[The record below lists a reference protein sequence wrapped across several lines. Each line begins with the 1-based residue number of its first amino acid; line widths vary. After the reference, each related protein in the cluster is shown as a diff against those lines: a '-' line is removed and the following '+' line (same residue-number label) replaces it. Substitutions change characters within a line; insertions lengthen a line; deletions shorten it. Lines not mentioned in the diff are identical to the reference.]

1 MIGVSRLSSI
11 LPTGQQDTPG
21 AQQVK
26 QETRA
31 AIGELGHRVL
41 SWSSASA
48 RSADS
53 GAAAWTSAAGAGS
66 DFEPDAGKLAQ
77 RGDIYDLR
85 GMSSD
90 IASRMGGT
98 PAQEG
103 ALHRALADF
112 TRAAVVQTAGLSGAS
127 PDRQT
132 AGLRDAL
139 ESALTGDSED
149 GIDGVT
155 VRIEQATATLAD
167 QNGG

>member
-11 LPTGQQDTPG
+11 LPTSPQDTPN

-26 QETRA
+26 QETQA
-31 AIGELGHRVL
+31 AIGELGHRAL
-41 SWSSASA
+41 SWASASA
-48 RSADS
+48 RATDS
-53 GAAAWTSAAGAGS
+53 GAAAWTSAGGIGS
-66 DFEPDAGKLAQ
+66 DFEPDASKLAQ

-85 GMSSD
+85 SMSSD

-103 ALHRALADF
+103 ALHRALEDF
-112 TRAAVVQTAGLSGAS
+112 TRAAVVQTAGLSGAA
-127 PDRQT
+127 PERQT

-155 VRIEQATATLAD
+155 ARIEQATATLVG

>member
-11 LPTGQQDTPG
+11 LPTGQQESAG
-21 AQQVK
+21 ARQVK
-26 QETRA
+26 EETQA
-31 AIGELGHRVL
+31 AIGELGHRTL
-41 SWSSASA
+41 SWVAASA
-48 RSADS
+48 RTGDAGSTAWASA
-53 GAAAWTSAAGAGS
+53 TGAGS
-66 DFEPDAGKLAQ
+66 GFTPDGSKLAQ
-77 RGDIYDLR
+77 RGDVYDLR

-90 IASRMGGT
+90 IATRMGGT

-103 ALHRALADF
+103 ALHRALEDF

-127 PDRQT
+127 PERQT

-139 ESALTGDSED
+139 DNALAGDSED

-155 VRIEQATATLAD
+155 ARIEQATATLTG

>member
-11 LPTGQQDTPG
+11 PPASPQDTPG

-26 QETRA
+26 QETQA
-31 AIGELGHRVL
+31 AIGEIGHRAL
-41 SWSSASA
+41 
-48 RSADS
+48 
-53 GAAAWTSAAGAGS
+53 AWTSASAQTPDSGAVAWASAVGVDS
-66 DFEPDAGKLAQ
+66 DFAPDAGKLAQ
-77 RGDIYDLR
+77 RGDIYDLG

-127 PDRQT
+127 PERQT
-132 AGLRDAL
+132 AGLRSAL
-139 ESALTGDSED
+139 EGALTGDSQD

-155 VRIEQATATLAD
+155 ARIEQATATLVD

>member
-11 LPTGQQDTPG
+11 PPTGAQDTPG

-26 QETRA
+26 QEAQA
-31 AIGELGHRVL
+31 AIGELGHRALAWVA
-41 SWSSASA
+41 ASDPA
-48 RSADS
+48 AAS
-53 GAAAWTSAAGAGS
+53 GAAAWASAAGVDSA
-66 DFEPDAGKLAQ
+66 FEPDANRLAQ

-85 GMSSD
+85 GMSGD

-112 TRAAVVQTAGLSGAS
+112 TRAAVVQAAGLSGAA
-127 PDRQT
+127 PDQQT

-139 ESALTGDSED
+139 GSALTGESED

-155 VRIEQATATLAD
+155 ARIEQATATLIG

>member
-1 MIGVSRLSSI
+1 MIVSRLSSI
-11 LPTGQQDTPG
+11 LPPGAQETPS

-26 QETRA
+26 QETQA
-31 AIGELGHRVL
+31 AIGELGHRTL
-41 SWSSASA
+41 SWASASA
-48 RSADS
+48 RASDS
-53 GAAAWTSAAGAGS
+53 GAEAWLSAAGVAS

-90 IASRMGGT
+90 IASRMGAT

-103 ALHRALADF
+103 ALHRALEDF
-112 TRAAVVQTAGLSGAS
+112 TRAAVVQTAGLSGSA
-127 PDRQT
+127 PERQT

-155 VRIEQATATLAD
+155 ARIEQATATLVD
-167 QNGG
+167 RNGG